1 MIRYLLFAPFILECS
16 DIESYWILDIQD
28 VSQLM
33 DICRQSII
41 FDDIDGI
48 SSCLKAIHYDA
59 DIALVQVRLINLNLN
74 TQVAA
79 T

>member
-1 MIRYLLFAPFILECS
+1 
-16 DIESYWILDIQD
+16 
-28 VSQLM
+28 M

-59 DIALVQVRLINLNLN
+59 DISILQVRFHAVSPMWL
-74 TQVAA
+74 AY
-79 T
+79 